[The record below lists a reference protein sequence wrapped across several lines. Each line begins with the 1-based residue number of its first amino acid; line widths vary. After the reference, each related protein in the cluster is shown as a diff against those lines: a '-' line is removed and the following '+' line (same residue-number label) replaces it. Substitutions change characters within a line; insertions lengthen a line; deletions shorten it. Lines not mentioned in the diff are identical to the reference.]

1 MVITIEFENFTV
13 KKTLM
18 DQGSSV
24 HILC

>member
-1 MVITIEFENFTV
+1 
-13 KKTLM
+13 M